1 MQGFMMIY
9 KNKLALPSLLYLVID
24 YLLKKYVFFS
34 RPYLALLLL
43 CLIFNGYKA
52 DAQNIQLKGKVY
64 SANDSVPLLGATVF
78 IKGKSYGSL
87 TNINGEFTINSKN
100 ITPEDKLK
108 VTYLGYKSQTKI
120 IGNNRNFIIYLSTD
134 KEQLDEVIIT
144 TSYGTS
150 KPREEVV
157 GSITQLNSSD
167 INSNQSFETV
177 DKMIEGLAPGVQVI
191 SNTQVGTATR
201 INIRGQGTFTPL
213 SGNLLNASAQ
223 PLIIVDG
230 VILSEENG
238 FDDYIF
244 DGGGRFGEEFL
255 NPLSKIP
262 PEDIESI
269 SILKDAAAV
278 SIYGADGAN
287 GVILITT
294 KKGRSNQLQVNV
306 SQQVGI
312 SNPINEIQYL
322 SGPQYHNLLVQ
333 YYLNSGETPQNA
345 TASAGSSEVDTDWF
359 GLMNESGF
367 FSRTQFNISQRKE
380 SWNYRASLSYLKND
394 EVQVG
399 NDFQNL
405 RGVIN
410 LGYEKNKFSAS
421 LRLSPSLVQK
431 SNPNKLFS
439 FPLPPNISPFD
450 ESGDFTIIE
459 TGVLG
464 NPLAVLNQNLS
475 ESETFG
481 FLTSLNLSYTFN
493 ENWSARVIAGVDY
506 TDKTQDQF
514 FSGNNS
520 SGRLSGNFEVDGEV
534 FPNWGRKVRFKRKVE
549 NYTLNATL
557 SYNKSFNDSH
567 FFDGILGSEINE
579 ETNKNVRIFG
589 SGFIVQN
596 PNNSFEDANDV
607 TQASFTSENAR
618 RSFFTQLN
626 YNYKKTYF
634 LTGSLRQDESSAFGG
649 DVNAAYNGA
658 LGASWV
664 ISKANF
670 MKDIDR
676 IDFFRWRISYGSSG
690 NSRIGSFRAQG
701 LYNVDIDGLDGYNS
715 GNSAF
720 PASAPNSRLSWEK
733 NTKFNTG
740 LDFRLFNNKI
750 ELTAEVYR
758 DKITDIISSTNI
770 VPESGFTNV
779 QANVGSMENKG
790 IEFSLNASL
799 IDKEKFSWRFRANY
813 SKNENKVLSVENLSS
828 EFSSSERAS
837 ALRVGESTTAIW
849 GIEWAGVDP
858 ATGRNLYRNAG
869 QLYDGA
875 TYRDNFDNADWEI
888 IGNRLPDFFGSF
900 QHNFKIGKRLSI
912 NARFLYSYGSD
923 ILIDRGLEVTDQL
936 LTTRNMIA
944 ETADV
949 WQQPGDV
956 ARNSRLGSGQPILR
970 NSTKYVYEN
979 SYIKFQNLSIN
990 YNLENQ
996 WIKNLNINQFRIF
1009 VNADN
1014 LGYWYKNDN
1023 NSGNGIAELRYRYP
1037 EMQTITLGFNLSF

>member
-1 MQGFMMIY
+1 MKKAVFLTLSIIFSYTKVSHIFDVNVFNVNMRF
-9 KNKLALPSLLYLVID
+9 
-24 YLLKKYVFFS
+24 KKYLFLFG
-34 RPYLALLLL
+34 
-43 CLIFNGYKA
+43 LILSFLSSH
-52 DAQNIQLKGKVY
+52 AQNNLISGRVLSQQ
-64 SANDSVPLLGATVF
+64 DSLPLFGASVF
-78 IKGKSYGSL
+78 IKDSSFGSM
-87 TNINGEFTINSKN
+87 TNTKGEFLIKARNVKPDDELVT
-100 ITPEDKLK
+100 
-108 VTYLGYKSQTKI
+108 TYLGFKNKTI
-120 IGNNRNFIIYLSTD
+120 RIGDKRQFLIYISPDET
-134 KEQLDEVIIT
+134 QLQEVVVT

-150 KPREEVV
+150 KPKEEVV
-157 GSITQLNSSD
+157 GSITQLNSND
-167 INSNQSFETV
+167 INTNQSFETV

-230 VILSEENG
+230 VLLTEENG
-238 FDDYIF
+238 FDDNIF

-294 KKGRSNQLQVNV
+294 KKGRSNQLQINV
-306 SQQVGI
+306 SQQLGI

-322 SGPQYHNLLVQ
+322 SGPQYHNLLVE
-333 YYLNSGETPQNA
+333 YYLNSGETSENA
-345 TASAGSSEVDTDWF
+345 TALAGSSDVDTDWF

-367 FSRTQFNISQRKE
+367 FSRTQFNISQRKK
-380 SWNYRASLSYLKND
+380 SWSYRASLSYLKND

-405 RGVIN
+405 RGNIN
-410 LGYEKNKFSAS
+410 LGYENDKFSAS
-421 LRLSPSLVQK
+421 LRFSPSLVQK

-450 ESGDFTIIE
+450 DSGDLTIIE

-481 FLTSLNLSYTFN
+481 FLTSLNLKYTFN
-493 ENWSARVIAGVDY
+493 KNWSARFIAGVDY

-520 SGRLSGNFEVDGEV
+520 SGRLSGNFEVGGEV

-567 FFDGILGSEINE
+567 FFDSILGSEINE
-579 ETNKNVRIFG
+579 ETNKNIRIFG
-589 SGFIVQN
+589 SGFIEQN
-596 PNNSFEDANDV
+596 PNNSFADANDV

-618 RSFFTQLN
+618 HSFFTQLN

-670 MKDIDR
+670 LKDIDR

-701 LYNVDIDGLDGYNS
+701 LYNVDLNGLDGYNS

-740 LDFRLFNNKI
+740 LDLRLFNNKI

-790 IEFSLNASL
+790 IEFSINASL
-799 IDKEKFSWRFRANY
+799 IDNEKFSWRFRANY

-875 TYRDNFDNADWEI
+875 TYRENFYKANWEI

-900 QHNFKIGKRLSI
+900 QHDFKIGKKLSI

-923 ILIDRGLEVTDQL
+923 ILINRGLEVTDQL

-944 ETADV
+944 ETANV

-956 ARNSRLGSGQPILR
+956 ARNSRLGPGQPILR

-990 YNLENQ
+990 YILENR
-996 WIKNLNINQFRIF
+996 WIENLNINQFRIF
-1009 VNADN
+1009 INADN

-1023 NSGNGIAELRYRYP
+1023 NRGNGIAELRYRYP